1 MREPARRYRG
11 GALVLVLAGALLLAV
26 VQWWRFELVRNRFD
40 GVDVDVERGD
50 WIE

>member
-1 MREPARRYRG
+1 
-11 GALVLVLAGALLLAV
+11 